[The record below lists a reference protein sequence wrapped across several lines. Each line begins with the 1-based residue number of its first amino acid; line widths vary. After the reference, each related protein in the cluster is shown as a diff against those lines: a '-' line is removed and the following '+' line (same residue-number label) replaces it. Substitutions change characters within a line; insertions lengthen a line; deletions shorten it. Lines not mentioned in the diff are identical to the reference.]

1 MLPAA
6 LRYGEAAVVLFDVL
20 LLVGMAAL
28 FGAAVQ
34 KPVALGGWTI
44 ADKTLCASPQ
54 FEKRRAGRAHVY
66 YGFGLTIKAPLD
78 FPELRSEQPDESAG
92 PCDVEVTFGTVE
104 EHPQYL
110 EDGDRG
116 FWVRGE
122 QACYALRDVGVF
134 LVSAGR
140 YICVEAHENATE
152 EALRLCILGPVLGLA
167 LQQRGF
173 LTLHASAVS
182 IQGAAV
188 AFLGGHGWGKSTMAA
203 LLQARGYPVISDD
216 LMALE
221 PDSNRVVPSFPQL
234 KLWPDAA
241 GALGHTSQELPRVHP
256 DVDKRALR
264 FSEGFVRDPSPLR
277 RLYLLAVGETTAIE
291 TIPPAQVFEELMRH
305 WYGSRFGPALL
316 KSLDL
321 RGHFLRV
328 SNLAS
333 TVGLRRLQ
341 RPATLLDDLVL
352 GETIEKAILEDLE
365 S

>member
-1 MLPAA
+1 
-6 LRYGEAAVVLFDVL
+6 V
-20 LLVGMAAL
+20 
-28 FGAAVQ
+28 
-34 KPVALGGWTI
+34 
-44 ADKTLCASPQ
+44 S
-54 FEKRRAGRAHVY
+54 VY

-78 FPELRSEQPDESAG
+78 LPELRSEPGESAG
-92 PCDVEVTFGTVE
+92 PCDVEITFGTVE
-104 EHPQYL
+104 EHPPYL

-116 FWVRGE
+116 FWMRGE
-122 QACYALRDVGVF
+122 QACYALRNVGVF

-140 YICVEAHENATE
+140 HICVEAHENATE
-152 EALRLCILGPVLGLA
+152 ETLRLCILGPALGLA

-216 LMALE
+216 LTALE

-241 GALGHTSQELPRVHP
+241 GALGHTSQELPLVHP

-341 RPATLLDDLVL
+341 RPATLLDDLDL